1 MAATAVTSC
10 AVDAATTLTQ
20 TAWSSVATASTTGA
34 AMSPAA
40 GASAPW
46 SATSASEATRSSG
59 TPEPSRGAGDTPW
72 ILASEFQMPS
82 VDGGLCFASTWKPP
96 GTEGWAIREGKP
108 GHQRRPTRL
117 KITWQPEAPECPLA
131 AFQAGLRSQGRG
143 FGKTGTDSIFHSQR
157 HQLPGKWEVSLSSTE
172 CSVGEALETPG
183 PPQGLSLLGPP
194 HGTTSLGCKCFVLF
208 CFSSSGMW
216 ELQRYL

>member
-1 MAATAVTSC
+1 MLLRHLPQVRAHR
-10 AVDAATTLTQ
+10 
-20 TAWSSVATASTTGA
+20 GA
-34 AMSPAA
+34 LRLQVRPR
-40 GASAPW
+40 GP
-46 SATSASEATRSSG
+46 RG
-59 TPEPSRGAGDTPW
+59 PPEPSRGAGHTPW
-72 ILASEFQMPS
+72 ILASEFQMPI
-82 VDGGLCFASTWKPP
+82 VEGGLCFASTWKPP

-143 FGKTGTDSIFHSQR
+143 FGKTGTDSIFRSQR

-208 CFSSSGMW
+208 FFLWDVGATEIFIKHSFFFGVAGFNSS
-216 ELQRYL
+216 LYILYI

>member
-1 MAATAVTSC
+1 M
-10 AVDAATTLTQ
+10 
-20 TAWSSVATASTTGA
+20 
-34 AMSPAA
+34 
-40 GASAPW
+40 
-46 SATSASEATRSSG
+46 
-59 TPEPSRGAGDTPW
+59 EPSRGAGDTPW

-82 VDGGLCFASTWKPP
+82 VEGGLCFASTWKLP

-131 AFQAGLRSQGRG
+131 AFQAGLRSQERG
-143 FGKTGTDSIFHSQR
+143 FGKTGMDSIFRSQR

-172 CSVGEALETPG
+172 CSVGVALETPS

-194 HGTTSLGCKCFVLF
+194 HGTTSLGCKCFFVLLF
-208 CFSSSGMW
+208 FLWDVGATEIFIKHSFFFGVAGFNSS
-216 ELQRYL
+216 LYILYI